1 VTAAVRGAPP
11 GPLGADAA
19 RPRARAARR
28 PRPLRA
34 LLGATCVL
42 TGVAWLGSLAAVVLT
57 AHHDAATRADAIVVL
72 GAAQYDGRPSP
83 VLRARLDHAVALY
96 HGGFA
101 PRLIVTG
108 GNRRGDRATEAGVG
122 RQYALARG
130 VPDSAI
136 LIESEGRSTRES
148 LRAAAVLLR
157 HARSIAAGGGGAAGD
172 APEADLPTADAP
184 NADAPNADALAP
196 NALAP
201 SDPTV
206 TDSTPERETD
216 VAGAPRRARLALAAA
231 PPPTAILVSDPFH
244 LLRLA
249 VLARR
254 FGLRPYPSAAPA
266 SPIGASSRLAW
277 KYYLRESVK
286 VPFVLLTEKL
296 DEDE

>member
-1 VTAAVRGAPP
+1 MTAASDGRLMTAAVRGVP
-11 GPLGADAA
+11 ADAA
-19 RPRARAARR
+19 ATVDVRARRR
-28 PRPLRA
+28 PPRRARPLRA
-34 LLGATCVL
+34 LFMTTCVL
-42 TGVAWLGSLAAVVLT
+42 TFAAWVGSLGAVVLT
-57 AHHDAATRADAIVVL
+57 AHHDAATPADAIIVL

-96 HGGFA
+96 HRGFA
-101 PRLIVTG
+101 PRLVVTG

-122 RQYALARG
+122 RQYALSRG

-136 LIESEGRSTRES
+136 LLESEGRSTRES

-157 HARSIAAGGGGAAGD
+157 HAQRIAADGAG
-172 APEADLPTADAP
+172 ADGADADAP
-184 NADAPNADALAP
+184 PDTTAEATPDAAAEAPAGVPGDSLA
-196 NALAP
+196 
-201 SDPTV
+201 
-206 TDSTPERETD
+206 RR
-216 VAGAPRRARLALAAA
+216 AGARRA

-254 FGLRPYPSAAPA
+254 YGLRPYPSAAPN

-277 KYYLRESVK
+277 EYYLGESLK

>member
-157 HARSIAAGGGGAAGD
+157 HARSLAGGDGGAAADEAIEAD
-172 APEADLPTADAP
+172 AATAADATAPDPLADPEAHAGTDAGADA
-184 NADAPNADALAP
+184 AVDA
-196 NALAP
+196 
-201 SDPTV
+201 
-206 TDSTPERETD
+206 
-216 VAGAPRRARLALAAA
+216 AGPPRRARLALAAGPA
-231 PPPTAILVSDPFH
+231 PTAILVSDPFH